1 MGRTSTTTA
10 PDIQHL
16 NILMNINYLVHTTD
30 WRTPQMSRKWRLE
43 ALILKGYRAT
53 QKHFRILQFIKFFVF
68 LLRHGVYSERNVA

>member
-43 ALILKGYRAT
+43 ALTFKG
-53 QKHFRILQFIKFFVF
+53 L
-68 LLRHGVYSERNVA
+68 